1 VWQALREEL
10 HPDGLEIVTVGMD
23 TAGPEACRPFIE
35 AAAPT
40 HPSLVDVGHLTSERF
55 GVVNIPNGVWIDEDG
70 VVVRPAEPAFPPGRG
85 ARRTGRGARGHP
97 RAHAGDLRG
106 GVEDLDRSRRLR
118 GRPAGLGGAGSDSP
132 YALGPEEVVARSGRR
147 DLDSAAAAAHF
158 DLAQHLHRAGDEH
171 GAIRH
176 FREAHRLQPENFS
189 YKRQA
194 WSLASPGTGPFERFW
209 QGPVEGRE
217 QEWPYEGDWLSE
229 VRAMGAERYY
239 PALDLGA
246 ASRRGLLAA
255 RPAAPTRAGCTARS
269 ADVGEHGVGHERE
282 LVEVVHVED
291 LQVGRVAPRLP
302 VAAEHLEDLL
312 RRAGGAV
319 GPELGRLAPDARCPA
334 DDLGL
339 VGPAAQ
345 DERDGEH
352 DLCRVP
358 VDRLARRPHPVPLG
372 REALDRGRTAG

>member
-1 VWQALREEL
+1 MWQALREEL

-70 VVVRPAEPAFPPGRG
+70 VVVRPAEPAFPPGGG
-85 ARRTGRGARGHP
+85 ARRGGAPPEGFPEHMREIFAEASKISTDPDAYVAALRDWVARGS
-97 RAHAGDLRG
+97 
-106 GVEDLDRSRRLR
+106 E
-118 GRPAGLGGAGSDSP
+118 SP
-132 YALGPEEVVARSGRR
+132 YALGPDEVVARSGRR
-147 DLDSAAAAAHF
+147 DPDAAAAAAHF
-158 DLAQHLHRAGDEH
+158 DLAQHLHRAGDEP

-239 PALDLGA
+239 PALDLGPP
-246 ASRRGLLAA
+246 
-255 RPAAPTRAGCTARS
+255 PATGS
-269 ADVGEHGVGHERE
+269 
-282 LVEVVHVED
+282 
-291 LQVGRVAPRLP
+291 
-302 VAAEHLEDLL
+302 
-312 RRAGGAV
+312 
-319 GPELGRLAPDARCPA
+319 
-334 DDLGL
+334 
-339 VGPAAQ
+339 
-345 DERDGEH
+345 
-352 DLCRVP
+352 
-358 VDRLARRPHPVPLG
+358 
-372 REALDRGRTAG
+372 